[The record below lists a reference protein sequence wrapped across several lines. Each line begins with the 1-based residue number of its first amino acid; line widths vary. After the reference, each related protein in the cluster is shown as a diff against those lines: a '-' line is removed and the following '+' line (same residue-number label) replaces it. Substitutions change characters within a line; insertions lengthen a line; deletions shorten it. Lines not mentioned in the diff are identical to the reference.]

1 MLTSYY
7 PFTNPPNLNRIR
19 NHERRTTNNEQ
30 RTTNKKMCGISG
42 IIDTN
47 NSIQIDQNT
56 LQNMAKYL
64 NYRGPDQEGFE
75 VDTSDGFTFGLA
87 HKRLSI
93 LDVSEASKQPMW
105 NKANSCVI
113 VFNGEIYNYLEI
125 KKELQQLGHHF
136 HSTGDTEVIIN
147 AYQRWGI
154 NETLKRLE
162 GMFAFCLV
170 DKKSRKVF
178 LARDRFGEKPL
189 YYHINQKGFIA
200 FGSDI
205 RSFKSLPINLTI
217 NQVALGYYFSEMSTP
232 KNASI
237 YNEIKKLSPGSYM
250 EISQKGVKTA
260 PYWVLSYQNKLSL
273 SQEELIQETEVRI
286 EQAVQKMLRSDV
298 PVGCF
303 LSGGIDSSLIALY
316 AAKNYSKKI
325 ETFSVGFEYESFNE
339 LPYARK
345 VADYIDSNHNEIV
358 LNPKDLNIVDA
369 LLEEYGEPFADSS
382 AIPTYYVSKFAGR
395 KVKVALGGDGGDE
408 IFAGYRTYN
417 QGFRM
422 QHWYNRKL
430 LISLLS
436 ILSKLTPSQKVK
448 YLHGL
453 LKKDTSTIATAL
465 YRNMGFS
472 SNDLK
477 KLYDNIEFYKSPV
490 IEHEQRVEEALKCTD
505 NIFDELLHAS
515 INTRLVN
522 DYLVKT
528 DRASMFNSLELRTP
542 FLDKNIIEFTSN
554 IPYHQLMKGGE
565 NKYITKK
572 IAEKYFDKAFI
583 YRKKQGFGIP
593 IGEWMKKEWKKEV
606 ENVIFQKQQTIPWN
620 EAYVQQLWNEHQSG
634 KVNHVHRLW
643 TIYVFQKWIK
653 NNAI

>member
-1 MLTSYY
+1 
-7 PFTNPPNLNRIR
+7 
-19 NHERRTTNNEQ
+19 
-30 RTTNKKMCGISG
+30 MCGISG
-42 IIDTN
+42 IIDVN
-47 NSIQIDQNT
+47 NSIQIELNM
-56 LQNMAKYL
+56 LQNMAEFL
-64 NYRGPDQEGFE
+64 SYRGPDQEGFE
-75 VDTSDGFTFGLA
+75 ITTSDYFSFGLA

-93 LDVSEASKQPMW
+93 LDVSESSKQPMW
-105 NKANSCVI
+105 DKSKSHVI
-113 VFNGEIYNYLEI
+113 VFNGEIYNYIEI
-125 KKELQQLGHHF
+125 RKELQQLGHHF
-136 HSTGDTEVIIN
+136 QSTGDTEVILF
-147 AYQRWGI
+147 AYQQWGI
-154 NETLKRLE
+154 DETLKRLE

-189 YYHINQKGFIA
+189 YYYQRENGFIA
-200 FGSDI
+200 FSSDI
-205 RSFKSLPINLTI
+205 RSFKVLPISLSIDTM
-217 NQVALGYYFSEMSTP
+217 ALGYYFSEMSTP

-237 YNEIKKLSPGSYM
+237 YNEIKKLSPGTYM
-250 EISQKGVKTA
+250 EISQNGVETN
-260 PYWVLSYQNKLSL
+260 PYWDLSYKNNLSL
-273 SQEELIQETEVRI
+273 SHEELIQEAEVRL
-286 EQAVQKMLRSDV
+286 EQAVHKMLRSDV

-339 LPYARK
+339 LPYAKK
-345 VADYIDSNHNEIV
+345 VANYIDSNHNEIV
-358 LNPKDLNIVDA
+358 LNPKDLTIVDA
-369 LLEEYGEPFADSS
+369 LLDEYGEPFADSS
-382 AIPTYYVSKFAGR
+382 AIPTYYVSKFAGQ

-408 IFAGYRTYN
+408 VFAGYRTYN
-417 QGFRM
+417 QGLRM
-422 QHWYNRKL
+422 QQWYNKKL
-430 LISLLS
+430 LNLPLS
-436 ILSKLTPSQKVK
+436 ILNKLTPSQKVK
-448 YLHGL
+448 YLHGV

-490 IEHEQRVEEALKCTD
+490 IEHDQRVEEALKCTD
-505 NIFDELLHAS
+505 NIFDVLLHAS

-542 FLDKNIIEFTSN
+542 FLDKNIIEFTSK
-554 IPYHQLMKGGE
+554 IPYHQLMKGAE

-606 ENVIFQKQQTIPWN
+606 ESVIFEKQHVLPWSQS
-620 EAYVQQLWNEHQSG
+620 YVHQLWNEHQSG

-653 NNAI
+653 NNTVY